1 MIDKKR
7 FWLTIAIIAI
17 VQYVPAIAITLG
29 PYLETGELPSALK
42 SGLGAIATGLIY
54 IPLLKIEK
62 LKSRIFPK
70 ALKIFS
76 ILNFAFGILY
86 VILGITIF
94 R

>member
-1 MIDKKR
+1 MTDKKR
-7 FWLTIAIIAI
+7 FWLTIAIMAV
-17 VQYVPAIAITLG
+17 VQYVPAIAITLD

-62 LKSRIFPK
+62 LKSHIFPK
-70 ALKIFS
+70 ALKILS
-76 ILNFAFGILY
+76 ILNIVFGTLF